1 MKPTYASR
9 PVHVVDVP
17 VPGKPRLKFYYNFF
31 EADERVDDTPPKLKK
46 PVGSLTAREI
56 QLKIPR
62 YVEVSW
68 SPSLSKDSLSER
80 VDTTLDFLSR
90 NADSIADEANILT
103 DSTMIYFQDFDHLN
117 RIGERFEAS
126 ARMRGVL
133 TGSSTDT
140 AAKLNLVTK
149 DETDGDIMQRYLSL
163 AAQNRA
169 MFVNQDGVS
178 IEPVDASAAD
188 QLSIIVD
195 NDFIANC
202 LRDSD
207 SSPVSSVALV
217 VRKNSRAVSNRTRR
231 KRSKMPVQEE
241 LELELDSVEDKPLSF
256 LGPPKKFQHIGYVIE
271 RFEVGVSDTVSKKRR
286 FFISSPRVT
295 KFIDDNIK
303 YGIQYTYSVRSIIA
317 FFTTTTRESGDLQMS
332 KFLLTSRPSTFSS
345 VLTVER
351 IPPPPPS
358 DINFRWDYQRSSL
371 QIDWAFPTNS
381 QRDIKGWQVFRR
393 KSVDEPF
400 SLIAQIDFDDSVIR
414 TPTSE
419 RIDRSLIKR
428 YESATTFYIDQ
439 EFDKDSDYIY
449 TVCSVDAH
457 AMTSNYSSQ
466 YRVRFDRIQ
475 NKLLKNYVSPAG
487 AAKQYPNTYL
497 KAEISLDSVKSMKSE
512 NIRVYFDPE
521 YLNVLDRR
529 GRDLQVIKSDARGG
543 MYRFM
548 LLNTDRQLQ
557 SNIDIT
563 IRDTR
568 NLVKD
573 GSSNKSAGSNK
584 KVY

>member
-9 PVHVVDVP
+9 PVHIIDAP
-17 VPGKPRLKFYYNFF
+17 IPGKPRLKFYYNFF
-31 EADERVDDTPPKLKK
+31 EADERVDDTPPGLKK
-46 PVGSLTAREI
+46 SISALTPREI

-68 SPSLSKDSLSER
+68 SPSLSKPSLSER
-80 VDTTLDFLSR
+80 VDTTNDFLKR
-90 NADSIADEANILT
+90 NESSISDEANVLT

-133 TGSSTDT
+133 SGSSTDI

-149 DETDGDIMQRYLSL
+149 DETDGDLMQRYLSL
-163 AAQNRA
+163 ASQNRA
-169 MFVNQDGVS
+169 VFVNQDGTS

-188 QLSIIVD
+188 QMSVIID
-195 NDFIANC
+195 NDFLANC

-207 SSPVSSVALV
+207 SSPVASVALV
-217 VRKNSRAVSNRTRR
+217 VRRNSAAAVGRVRR

-241 LELELDSVEDKPLSF
+241 LELDSVEDRQLSF
-256 LGPPKKFQHIGYVIE
+256 LGPPKKFQHIGYLIE
-271 RFEVGVSDTVSKKRR
+271 RFEVGVSDTISKKKK
-286 FFISSPRVT
+286 FFISSPRIT
-295 KFIDDNIK
+295 KFIDSNIK
-303 YGIQYTYSVRSIIA
+303 YGIQYTYSVRSIVA
-317 FFTTTTRESGDLQMS
+317 FFTTTTRENGDLQMS
-332 KFLLTSRPSTFSS
+332 KFLVASRPSTFSS
-345 VLTVER
+345 VLTEEKV
-351 IPPPPPS
+351 PPPPPS
-358 DINFRWDYQRSSL
+358 DINFRWDYQRASL

-393 KSVDEPF
+393 KSVDSAF
-400 SLIAQIDFDDSVIR
+400 SLVAQIDFDDSVIK
-414 TPTSE
+414 TPPKE
-419 RIDRSLIKR
+419 KIDRSLIKR

-449 TVCSVDAH
+449 SVCSLDAH
-457 AMTSNYSSQ
+457 SMTSNYSSQ

-475 NKLLKNYVSPAG
+475 NRLLKNYVSPAG

-497 KAEISLDSVKSMKSE
+497 KAEISLDSVKSTKSDS
-512 NIRVYFDPE
+512 IRVYFDPE
-521 YLNVLDRR
+521 YLKVIDRQN
-529 GRDLQVIKSDARGG
+529 RDLQVIKSDARGG
-543 MYRFM
+543 VYRFM

-557 SNIDIT
+557 SNFDVT

-568 NLVKD
+568 SLVED
-573 GSSNKSAGSNK
+573 GSSNKPKDSSNK